1 METEKQPL
9 LSGKSD
15 HDDHDHADD
24 DHDDDDDN
32 HADDDHDGHDSEEVE
47 EKTRVTTTMWFKM
60 IRQQQR
66 PLTSESNPG
75 GYNDAEN
82 MLSCDDCIAFLFQWL
97 NICTYIY
104 PYLQSRFLRKEKMDV

>member
-32 HADDDHDGHDSEEVE
+32 HADDDHDGHDSEEEE
-47 EKTRVTTTMWFKM
+47 EKTRVTMLFKM

-75 GYNDAEN
+75 GYDDAEN